1 MCCCSPAE
9 CKSLALW
16 VQLDKHGPVC
26 LGNMSVGADILHPED
41 PKGCFSVKTVI
52 KVCKKRLKLRPGGKA
67 VESGGLAASD
77 RCCGCTADW
86 GCLENPG

>member
-1 MCCCSPAE
+1 MRCCSPAE
-9 CKSLALW
+9 CQSLALW

-41 PKGCFSVKTVI
+41 PKACFSVKTVI